1 MGLSPPNL
9 PSDDF
14 SIGYVFRF
22 VDESLRNYGIS
33 DEDVSAHAILAIVFG
48 SLFGEGRG
56 RNLYTRA
63 LELQTDRSS
72 EVVVGAQNGIKD
84 LRTFF
89 NSDYQGRDGPM
100 GWAAKIRGIDDK
112 RNTDSSC
119 EFPF

>member
-1 MGLSPPNL
+1 MKMSVHMP
-9 PSDDF
+9 F
-14 SIGYVFRF
+14 S
-22 VDESLRNYGIS
+22 
-33 DEDVSAHAILAIVFG
+33 IVFG
-48 SLFGEGRG
+48 WLFGEGRG

-72 EVVVGAQNGIKD
+72 EVVVGVQNGVKD
-84 LRTFF
+84 LRAFL
-89 NSDYQGRDGPM
+89 NSDDQGRDGPM